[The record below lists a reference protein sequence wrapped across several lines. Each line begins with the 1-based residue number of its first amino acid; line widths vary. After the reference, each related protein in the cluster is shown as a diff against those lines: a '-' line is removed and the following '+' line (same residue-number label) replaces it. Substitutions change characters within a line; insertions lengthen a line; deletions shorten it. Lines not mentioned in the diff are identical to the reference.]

1 MNSRTK
7 GKVIERQA
15 AKAILQHIGIEVRR
29 TAQVDG
35 KLSADLIGWPGVHL
49 ESKGRH
55 RIAALRFLSEA
66 KKTALPGYVT
76 MVVMSDNKDGE
87 HTAMISLADLPELA
101 RRIIDDCVWRASG
114 VSVGMVFRHRIAA
127 LGFLRQAE
135 RDATDGNIP
144 TVLMRENGD
153 TEFVVMVRLSDLP
166 ELARKVVEAKWEA

>member
-55 RIAALRFLSEA
+55 RIAAL
-66 KKTALPGYVT
+66 
-76 MVVMSDNKDGE
+76 
-87 HTAMISLADLPELA
+87 
-101 RRIIDDCVWRASG
+101 
-114 VSVGMVFRHRIAA
+114 
-127 LGFLRQAE
+127 GFLRQAE

-166 ELARKVVEAKWEA
+166 ELAWKVVEAKGEA

>member
-49 ESKGRH
+49 EVKSRH
-55 RIAALRFLSEA
+55 RIA
-66 KKTALPGYVT
+66 T
-76 MVVMSDNKDGE
+76 
-87 HTAMISLADLPELA
+87 
-101 RRIIDDCVWRASG
+101 
-114 VSVGMVFRHRIAA
+114 

-135 RDATDGNIP
+135 GDATDGNIP

-153 TEFVVMVRLSDLP
+153 TEFTVMVRLADLP
-166 ELARKVVEAKWEA
+166 ELARKVIEAKGEA